1 MDLFSLFCYLFYDY
15 FPANH
20 YLKTCKVP
28 VSNLILTESGRSQRA
43 AGIKTLLESIEEK
56 DWLGTPVIACLT
68 PDVGAATVTQET
80 AGSLRMLLVDGNHR

>member
-1 MDLFSLFCYLFYDY
+1 M
-15 FPANH
+15 
-20 YLKTCKVP
+20 
-28 VSNLILTESGRSQRA
+28 SNLILTESGRSQRA

-56 DWLGTPVIACLT
+56 GWLGTPVIACLT